1 MSYMTPEQ
9 MAAAMLELDID
20 SSDDDNAADE
30 QEINNPNANA
40 PSNNLGVSISS
51 TPQSTTPVSAP
62 TAPISGG
69 GGTSL
74 GTATTAPTT
83 EPTEP
88 PPPIPSTIIPLPVP
102 IHQRTKNSLKV
113 DSNVY
118 KCMDCKYPKHILFLW
133 TQNTFLLSFAF
144 PYILIF

>member
-1 MSYMTPEQ
+1 MSMTPEQ
-9 MAAAMLELDID
+9 MDAAMLELDID
-20 SSDDDNAADE
+20 SSDDDNVADE
-30 QEINNPNANA
+30 LNNPNAT
-40 PSNNLGVSISS
+40 PSNNLEVSISS

-69 GGTSL
+69 GATSL
-74 GTATTAPTT
+74 GTSTTVPTT

-88 PPPIPSTIIPLPVP
+88 PPPIPSIILPLPVP
-102 IHQRTKNSLKV
+102 VPTHQRTKNSLKV
-113 DSNVY
+113 DSNVF
-118 KCMDCKYPKHILFLW
+118 KCMDCKYPKYILFLW

>member
-1 MSYMTPEQ
+1 MSMTPEQ

-20 SSDDDNAADE
+20 SSDDDNVADE
-30 QEINNPNANA
+30 LNNPNAT
-40 PSNNLGVSISS
+40 PSNNLEVSISS

-62 TAPISGG
+62 TTAISGG

-113 DSNVY
+113 DSNVF
-118 KCMDCKYPKHILFLW
+118 KCMDCKYPKYILFLW

>member
-1 MSYMTPEQ
+1 MTPEQ

-20 SSDDDNAADE
+20 SSDDDNVADE
-30 QEINNPNANA
+30 LNNPNAT
-40 PSNNLGVSISS
+40 PSNNLEVSISS

-74 GTATTAPTT
+74 GTSTTAPTT

-102 IHQRTKNSLKV
+102 IHQRTKNSLKE